1 MIVFF
6 TFALTLFTAIELL
19 GIYAGVSIIGES
31 LQDIW
36 VLLAVNA
43 VLIVLATQRM
53 IEKRR
58 KAKQP

>member
-6 TFALTLFTAIELL
+6 AFALTLFTSIELL

-43 VLIVLATQRM
+43 VLIVLAIQRM